1 MELEDTANADAA
13 DDRRITRS
21 SRRVNVPIPAAS
33 ASSSTGP
40 KKKKP
45 KKTKVT
51 KAKVLPDSYKKY
63 RHYKKKDLTK
73 LSLEDLQVILNDDPS
88 YLETMPTHYLKVL
101 GGFSKIPEVGRGGNG
116 GNVSECLRANLSACM
131 KGEECKLRKASGSF
145 IIIITITHVL

>member
-1 MELEDTANADAA
+1 MELEDTANADA
-13 DDRRITRS
+13 DEDRRITRRS
-21 SRRVNVPIPAAS
+21 SRRNVPDPAAS

-40 KKKKP
+40 KKKK
-45 KKTKVT
+45 TKVT
-51 KAKVLPDSYKKY
+51 KALPESLKNY
-63 RHYKKKDLTK
+63 RHYKKNGEKKDLTK
-73 LSLEDLQVILNDDPS
+73 LSVEDLQVILNDDPS
-88 YLETMPTHYLKVL
+88 YLETMPQRYLKVL